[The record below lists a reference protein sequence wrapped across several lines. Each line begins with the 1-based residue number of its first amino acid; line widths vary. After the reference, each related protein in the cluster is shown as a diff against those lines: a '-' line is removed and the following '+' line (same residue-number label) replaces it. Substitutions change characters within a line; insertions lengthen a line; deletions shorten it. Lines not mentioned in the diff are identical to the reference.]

1 MDYDLHQIPG
11 AAKAKAG
18 KRKKLSMLVARY
30 IIPPTVGE
38 EGHFRCDEIC
48 LGNKT
53 KIKLITAFFI
63 KELHYALMQTTFD

>member
-1 MDYDLHQIPG
+1 
-11 AAKAKAG
+11 
-18 KRKKLSMLVARY
+18 MLVARY